1 MKVLVTGAHGFV
13 GRHLIAHLV
22 ASGDTAVGT
31 DRFTGGPDLNDEAG
45 MTALFVAE
53 APEVV
58 IHLAA
63 QADVG
68 GSWTTP
74 VETMRTNV
82 EGTMHVLSAARAAG
96 CRRVVAVTSADI
108 YGIVREDELPLD
120 ESAPLRPVSPYAASK
135 AAADMVCI
143 QAGLGYGQDV
153 VRVRAFNHLGPGQ
166 SDKFVASALA
176 SRVAVAEAAGEH
188 ELRVGNLDPRR
199 DFTDVRDVVR
209 AYRLLAVAGEAGEA
223 YNVCSGRDVAIG
235 AIAAELVG
243 QARVPLELVV
253 DEALVR
259 PVDLPVL
266 RGDASKLRKATG
278 WQPEIPLST
287 TLRDVLDD
295 WRSRLQAT
303 RDSSRTSE
311 AP

>member
-1 MKVLVTGAHGFV
+1 MKVLVTGANGFV
-13 GRHLIAHLV
+13 GRHLCAHLR
-22 ASGDTAVGT
+22 ASGDTVVGT
-31 DRFTGGPDLNDEAG
+31 DRTTGGPDLNDADG
-45 MTALFVAE
+45 LTSLFAAE

-68 GSWTTP
+68 GSWTSP
-74 VETMRTNV
+74 VDTMRTNV
-82 EGTMHVLSAARAAG
+82 EGTMHVLAAARAAG

-166 SDKFVASALA
+166 SDKFVAPALA
-176 SRVAVAEAAGEH
+176 SRVAAAESRGDGAIA
-188 ELRVGNLDPRR
+188 VGSLEPRR

-209 AYRLLAVAGEAGEA
+209 AYRLLALHGEAGEA
-223 YNVCSGRDVAIG
+223 YNVCTGTDVSIG
-235 AIAAELVG
+235 DILDHLLVM
-243 QARVPLELVV
+243 ARVPLRAVV
-253 DEALVR
+253 DPDLVR

-266 RGDASKLRKATG
+266 RGDASKLRATTG
-278 WQPEIPLST
+278 WQPEIALER
-287 TLRDVLDD
+287 TLADVLDD
-295 WRSRLQAT
+295 WRARLL
-303 RDSSRTSE
+303 SS
-311 AP
+311 

>member
-1 MKVLVTGAHGFV
+1 MKVLVTGANGFV
-13 GRHLIAHLV
+13 GRHLSAHLR
-22 ASGDTAVGT
+22 ASGDTVVGT
-31 DRFTGGPDLNDEAG
+31 DRTTGGPDLNDAHG
-45 MTALFVAE
+45 LASLFAAE
-53 APEVV
+53 GPEVV

-68 GSWTTP
+68 GSWTSP
-74 VETMRTNV
+74 VDTMRTNV
-82 EGTMHVLSAARAAG
+82 EGTMHVLAAARAAG

-166 SDKFVASALA
+166 SDKFVAPALA
-176 SRVAVAEAAGEH
+176 SRVAAAESRGEGAIA
-188 ELRVGNLDPRR
+188 VGSLEPRR

-209 AYRLLAVAGEAGEA
+209 AYRLLALHGQAGEA
-223 YNVCSGRDVAIG
+223 YNVCTGTDVSIG
-235 AIAAELVG
+235 DILEQLLLM
-243 QARVPLELVV
+243 ARVPLRAVV
-253 DEALVR
+253 DPDLVR

-266 RGDASKLRKATG
+266 RGDASKLRTTTG
-278 WQPEIPLST
+278 WEPEIPLER
-287 TLRDVLDD
+287 TLADVLDD
-295 WRSRLQAT
+295 WRARLL
-303 RDSSRTSE
+303 SS
-311 AP
+311 